1 MTTAGRV
8 TITGRHTV
16 TGQHPGDVPRA
27 TAGQT
32 VPDGP
37 RGRVGQQLRSWRER
51 RRVSQLDLSLQA
63 GISARHL
70 SFVETGRS
78 SPSSGLILRLAEE
91 LDVPLRDRNALLLA
105 GGFAPAYPEHGLGAP
120 SLGAVTEAMRQVINA
135 HMPNPALAVDGHWEL
150 IDANGALAALIEG
163 ATPDLLEPPVNVLRL
178 SLHPEGIAPRIVN
191 LGQWR
196 QHVLSRVRRQA
207 DRTGDPFL
215 GELHAELR
223 GYPGDGTGPVG
234 RDSEPAGAGDV
245 VVPMRIRVAGDEL
258 SFLSTTTI
266 FGSALD
272 ITVAELAIESFYP
285 LDGQTA
291 AAMRA
296 LATAGR

>member
-1 MTTAGRV
+1 MATAGRD
-8 TITGRHTV
+8 TMTGRHTV
-16 TGQHPGDVPRA
+16 TGQHPGAVPHA
-27 TAGQT
+27 TAGQ
-32 VPDGP
+32 PAQAGP
-37 RGRVGQQLRSWRER
+37 GPIVGPQLRSWRER

-78 SPSSGLILRLAEE
+78 RPSSGLILRLAEE

-105 GGFAPAYPEHGLGAP
+105 GGFAPAYPEHDLGAP
-120 SLGAVTEAMRQVINA
+120 SLGAVTEAMRQVITA

-150 IDANGALAALIEG
+150 IDANGALAALVEG
-163 ATPDLLEPPVNVLRL
+163 AAADLLEPPVNVLRL
-178 SLHPEGIAPRIVN
+178 SLHPEGTAPCIVN

-215 GELHAELR
+215 GELYEELR
-223 GYPGDGTGPVG
+223 GYPGDNAGPVH
-234 RDSEPAGAGDV
+234 DSGPAGAADV
-245 VVPMRIRVAGDEL
+245 VVPMRIRAAGGEL
-258 SFLSTTTI
+258 SFLSTTKV

-285 LDGQTA
+285 LDERTA

-296 LATAGR
+296 LAPAGR

>member
-1 MTTAGRV
+1 MATAGRD

-27 TAGQT
+27 TAGQ
-32 VPDGP
+32 PAPAGP

-51 RRVSQLDLSLQA
+51 RRVSQLDLSLRA

-105 GGFAPAYPEHGLGAP
+105 GGFAPAYPKHGLGAP
-120 SLGAVTEAMRQVINA
+120 SLDAVTEAMRQVINA

-178 SLHPEGIAPRIVN
+178 SLHPEGVAPRIVN

-196 QHVLSRVRRQA
+196 QHVLGRVRRQA

-223 GYPGDGTGPVG
+223 GYPGDGTGPVA
-234 RDSEPAGAGDV
+234 RDSGPAGAGDV
-245 VVPMRIRVAGDEL
+245 VVPLRIRAAGDEL

-272 ITVAELAIESFYP
+272 VTVAELAIESFYP
-285 LDGQTA
+285 LDGHTA
-291 AAMRA
+291 AAMRTR
-296 LATAGR
+296 ATAGQ

>member
-1 MTTAGRV
+1 MATAGRD
-8 TITGRHTV
+8 TMTGRHTV
-16 TGQHPGDVPRA
+16 TGQHPGAVPHAR
-27 TAGQT
+27 AGQ
-32 VPDGP
+32 PAQAGP
-37 RGRVGQQLRSWRER
+37 GLIVGQQLRSWRER

-78 SPSSGLILRLAEE
+78 RPSSGLILRLAEE

-120 SLGAVTEAMRQVINA
+120 SLGAVTEAMRQVITA

-163 ATPDLLEPPVNVLRL
+163 AAADLLEPPVNVLRL

-196 QHVLSRVRRQA
+196 QHVLTSRRCSRRKPFPEPPRRARRPRWAPSARRRCCPPGRAPPRLAAHQA
-207 DRTGDPFL
+207 
-215 GELHAELR
+215 LHRAARSAELR
-223 GYPGDGTGPVG
+223 SRTGP
-234 RDSEPAGAGDV
+234 PAA
-245 VVPMRIRVAGDEL
+245 L
-258 SFLSTTTI
+258 S
-266 FGSALD
+266 
-272 ITVAELAIESFYP
+272 
-285 LDGQTA
+285 
-291 AAMRA
+291 
-296 LATAGR
+296 